1 MNKKKMKS
9 KLKILKVK
17 DKSDKHGKEIP
28 VLFSLPMRLLLI
40 GKSGSGK
47 SNLLINLLA
56 NIKFPY
62 DKLFD
67 GDRIFIFSPS
77 LRGDEKLKTLIKYK
91 EIPGSNLFEEYS
103 DELLLSL
110 YEELVDDVSERLEE
124 NEKVQPTLIILDDLS
139 FSGKLANRFN
149 ALSKLMCNSRKFA
162 ISIITLAQ
170 AYTQIAKNIRTQA
183 TGMIIFNTNNRELG
197 SIEEEN
203 NFLKSKNAF
212 INMFRSVVLER
223 TDFLAINYSNN
234 FKDLYLDKE
243 FKFIDANKYE

>member
-1 MNKKKMKS
+1 MNKKKLNN

-17 DKSDKHGKEIP
+17 DKSDKHGKDIP
-28 VLFSLPMRLLLI
+28 VLFSLAMRLLLI

-56 NIKFPY
+56 NEKFPY
-62 DKLFD
+62 SKLFD

-91 EIPGSNLFEEYS
+91 EIPDSNLFNEYS
-103 DELLLSL
+103 DELLLDL
-110 YEELVDDVSERLEE
+110 YEELVDDVSERLNE
-124 NEKVQPTLIILDDLS
+124 NEKIEPTLIILDDLS

-149 ALSKLMCNSRKFA
+149 ALSKLMCNSRKFS

-170 AYTQIAKNIRTQA
+170 AYTQIAKNIRLQA
-183 TGMIIFNTNNRELG
+183 TGCIIFNTNNRELDTI
-197 SIEEEN
+197 SEEN
-203 NFLKSKNAF
+203 NYLKNKNAF

-223 TDFLAINYSNN
+223 NDFLVINYSNN
-234 FKDLYLDKE
+234 FKDLYLNKDFE
-243 FKFIDANKYE
+243 VINGNKYE